1 MKQKEAQRSAFEMVV
16 ARAWGDLSFKAKL
29 LADPTSA
36 LATLGA
42 AVPAGMTVKVV
53 ENVENLD
60 YLVLP
65 VQPAG
70 ELSDEKVAE
79 ATGIRLQGVAGGN
92 PVFMPF
98 CSWCPFCLDLV
109 RKAWSD
115 PAFKA
120 KLLADPYAA
129 IEAAGADVREGETIR
144 VLENTDKLIHLVLP
158 LQPAGELSDEAL
170 DAAVGAVGD
179 EGTAACWIART

>member
-65 VQPAG
+65 VRPAG

-158 LQPAGELSDEAL
+158 LQPTGELSDEAL
-170 DAAVGAVGD
+170 
-179 EGTAACWIART
+179 